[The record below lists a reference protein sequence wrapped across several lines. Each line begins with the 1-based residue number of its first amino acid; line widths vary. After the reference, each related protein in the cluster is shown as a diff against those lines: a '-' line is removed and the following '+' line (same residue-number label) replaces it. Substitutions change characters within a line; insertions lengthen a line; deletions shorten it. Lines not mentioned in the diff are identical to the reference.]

1 MSSIISSDPSCI
13 FDTLSQLPLRPLPAT
28 EVINYLIRSLAQ
40 EACEQHYTS
49 CVQTY
54 YRIVNRAR
62 DICVQL
68 NQQIRD
74 VDSSQ
79 DKNEY
84 NLYISQ
90 IEPLERLLFEVSDFI
105 YGESHRNPVP
115 RDNPI
120 QGYLDR
126 FERWIYQRE
135 IYRNICIKLH
145 SPPFALPEYD
155 WEVDLR
161 GATNY
166 DDLAWISII
175 CDMIASSLANL
186 VSEYLGDLTRLLHIT
201 AVIRVLAE
209 IHTILEENDN
219 YDESRI
225 ILVIRCFV
233 VIHGI
238 IAIASDPN
246 TDKAVRKHLLSRI
259 TWASILRFVEKL
271 RIALWNLSLSID
283 ILVDEWANFEG
294 YIVNERPAP
303 QDVDQLLELL
313 LLYPPRVRRPYYTQS
328 LALVELCFNLGR
340 RVKDSDVSYDIEK
353 LENAVEFTI
362 QAMELCASVSTQ
374 ITQFDWENL
383 RTNDAGKAIKEA
395 IKWVHIC
402 YKEFQ
407 MNVEDVNSIITK
419 AHNQDKNIVN
429 LLSGHI
435 NRLQVLRKPVDQERC
450 LCGETIQ
457 VRINISERG
466 DNYLDSTTRKAL
478 SLPSCPF
485 IYAFVSIDSMK
496 SGGGL
501 NSILWNLTK
510 PLSSTQ
516 RTGIIHRP
524 RFYAPDGAE
533 NSQELLRHE
542 QVQNNSEISV
552 VCKSKDRPFRS
563 KLMAF
568 FS

>member
-13 FDTLSQLPLRPLPAT
+13 FDTLSQLPLKPLPAT

-40 EACEQHYTS
+40 EACEQHYAS

-105 YGESHRNPVP
+105 YGESHRNPIP

-120 QGYLDR
+120 QGHLDR

-225 ILVIRCFV
+225 IFVTRCFV

-271 RIALWNLSLSID
+271 RIAFWNLSLSID

-294 YIVNERPAP
+294 YIVNDRPAP
-303 QDVDQLLELL
+303 Q
-313 LLYPPRVRRPYYTQS
+313 
-328 LALVELCFNLGR
+328 
-340 RVKDSDVSYDIEK
+340 
-353 LENAVEFTI
+353 
-362 QAMELCASVSTQ
+362 
-374 ITQFDWENL
+374 
-383 RTNDAGKAIKEA
+383 
-395 IKWVHIC
+395 
-402 YKEFQ
+402 
-407 MNVEDVNSIITK
+407 
-419 AHNQDKNIVN
+419 
-429 LLSGHI
+429 
-435 NRLQVLRKPVDQERC
+435 
-450 LCGETIQ
+450 
-457 VRINISERG
+457 
-466 DNYLDSTTRKAL
+466 
-478 SLPSCPF
+478 
-485 IYAFVSIDSMK
+485 
-496 SGGGL
+496 
-501 NSILWNLTK
+501 
-510 PLSSTQ
+510 
-516 RTGIIHRP
+516 
-524 RFYAPDGAE
+524 
-533 NSQELLRHE
+533 
-542 QVQNNSEISV
+542 
-552 VCKSKDRPFRS
+552 
-563 KLMAF
+563 
-568 FS
+568 